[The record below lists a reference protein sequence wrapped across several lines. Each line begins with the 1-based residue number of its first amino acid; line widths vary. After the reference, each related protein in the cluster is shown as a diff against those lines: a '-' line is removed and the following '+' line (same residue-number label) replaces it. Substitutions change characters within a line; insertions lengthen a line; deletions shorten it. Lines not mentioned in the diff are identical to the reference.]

1 MEFIYFILVYNEV
14 ERGSK
19 NKLSPRKREVSIF
32 LDSLSVPSYMCCIKE
47 LIKFFTQGYLFAGI
61 SRHGSMDD

>member
-1 MEFIYFILVYNEV
+1 MEFLYFILVYNEV
-14 ERGSK
+14 EMGSK

-47 LIKFFTQGYLFAGI
+47 LIKFFT
-61 SRHGSMDD
+61 